1 MSSSPRTNA
10 SSSCSA
16 LIVGNFKSRFLP
28 RAAAVFEELF
38 LFKRCYVDEKHT
50 TARPLRQ
57 TSQKATSRTLRR
69 IPKC

>member
-10 SSSCSA
+10 SSRCSA

-38 LFKRCYVDEKHT
+38 LFKRCYVDEKHYYG
-50 TARPLRQ
+50 
-57 TSQKATSRTLRR
+57 
-69 IPKC
+69 